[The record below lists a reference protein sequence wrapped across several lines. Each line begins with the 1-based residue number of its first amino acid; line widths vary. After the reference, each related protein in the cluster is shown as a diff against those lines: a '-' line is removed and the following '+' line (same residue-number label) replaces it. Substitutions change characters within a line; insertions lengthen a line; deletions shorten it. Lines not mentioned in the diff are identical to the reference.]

1 MITKFFNRELIFFNM
16 SKEKFLHKIFI
27 TCLIFITYSGEL
39 YADDW
44 LDLVQ
49 KYTSADKINFA
60 PDRWEALINNS
71 SGVENI
77 NVLAQWWSTF
87 QDETLTYL
95 IERAF
100 NENKDMQSS
109 RAKLQ
114 EARAQLGITMI
125 DKAPGVNGGASYTN
139 ARGSRNEGYGSSNTY
154 QLGVDASWE
163 IDFWGKKNDNINASK
178 ADYEAEY
185 ASLHSA
191 WVSLSAE
198 VATNYINLR
207 TYQAQL
213 EVANNNIRVQQDVLN
228 LLQSQYDAG
237 LKDGLALQQ
246 AKYTLETTRARVP
259 AILQATEE
267 TMNALAILTGDVPG
281 SLNAVLKQRNSFPNA
296 DVKRLNGIPAE
307 TIRQRPDILAA
318 EKNLTAQIYRKKAAE
333 KAYYP
338 TISLT
343 GSIGLES
350 LSSGE
355 FFEGDS
361 VVTSFILPKI
371 TWPIFNTGSIRKNIR
386 VQNAKEE
393 QLLAAYEKIV
403 LVAVSEVR
411 NALTANVQE
420 EIKNRALK
428 TALDSARM
436 ALDISWDKY
445 NQGLTDF
452 NNVLDALVSVF
463 SIENDF
469 ATSNGQRMINLISLF
484 KALGGGWQPMLENE
498 TLAKN

>member
-1 MITKFFNRELIFFNM
+1 MIKNNLTR
-16 SKEKFLHKIFI
+16 KIFLTI
-27 TCLIFITYSGEL
+27 SILFALSNSL

-49 KYTSADKINFA
+49 KYTSADKVKFA
-60 PDRWEALINNS
+60 PDKWKSLVNDY
-71 SGVENI
+71 SGVENV
-77 NVLAQWWSTF
+77 NVLAQWWGAF
-87 QDETLTYL
+87 EDKTLTYL

-100 NENKDMQSS
+100 NENKDMKTA

-125 DKAPGVNGGASYTN
+125 DKTPSVNGGASYTN
-139 ARGSRNEGYGSSNTY
+139 ARGSRNLGYGSSNTY
-154 QLGVDASWE
+154 QIGVDASWE
-163 IDFWGKKNDNINASK
+163 IDFWGKKQDNINAAK
-178 ADYEAEY
+178 AGYEAQN
-185 ASLHSA
+185 ASLHDV

-246 AKYTLETTRARVP
+246 AKYTLENTRTNVP
-259 AILQATEE
+259 AILQAIEE

-281 SLNAVLKQRNSFPNA
+281 SLNEILKNSHSFPNA
-296 DVKRLNGIPAE
+296 DVRRLNGIPAE

-318 EKNLTAQIYRKKAAE
+318 EKNLTAQIHRKKAAE

-338 TISLT
+338 TFSLT

-350 LSSGE
+350 LSTGD
-355 FFEGDS
+355 FLDGDS
-361 VVTSFILPKI
+361 FATSFILPKI

-386 VQNAKEE
+386 VQNAVEE
-393 QLLAAYEKIV
+393 QLLAAYEKTV
-403 LVAVSEVR
+403 LLAVSEVR
-411 NALTANVQE
+411 NALTANAQE
-420 EIKNRALK
+420 EVKNRAIRR
-428 TALDSARM
+428 ALAAAHS

-452 NNVLDALVSVF
+452 NNVLDALNSVF
-463 SIENDF
+463 SIENEF
-469 ATSNGQRMINLISLF
+469 AVSNGKRMINLVSLF
-484 KALGGGWQPMLENE
+484 KALGGGWQPMLESE
-498 TLAKN
+498 TVAQK